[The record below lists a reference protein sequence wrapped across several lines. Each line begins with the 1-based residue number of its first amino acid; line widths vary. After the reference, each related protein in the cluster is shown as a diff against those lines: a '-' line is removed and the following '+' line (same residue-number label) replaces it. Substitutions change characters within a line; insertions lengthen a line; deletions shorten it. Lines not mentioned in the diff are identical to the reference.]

1 MAEASDFI
9 PPGSAAA
16 LSPVERAAIVLLSM
30 GEEPAAAVLRCL
42 SREELLDVTQVMSR
56 LSGIK
61 VDWVR
66 TSLQSFFDD
75 YREQSGVHGASRS
88 YLKRSLDLALGGQ
101 IAASVLN
108 SIYGDAIRPKMQ
120 RLQWASPKWL
130 AEQIGLEHPRMQAVF
145 LAFLPSAMAG
155 DVVNAL
161 PEDGPAGGR
170 DRVLLQMARLSE
182 VDAELL
188 AELDE
193 LVERCLAGLGQ
204 QGASVEGVKQV
215 AEILNRMPG
224 QRQQMVEL
232 LRAHDPRVVGEI
244 ETSMYEF
251 FMLSRQ
257 TEATLTR
264 LIEEVPLELW
274 AVALKGA
281 EPPVRDALL
290 AAMPRR
296 QAQSFED
303 LMRRGGPMP
312 TSRVEQARAEIMAQ
326 VKALV
331 DAGEIQ
337 VQLFAE
343 DVVE

>member
-1 MAEASDFI
+1 MADPTDFI
-9 PPGSAAA
+9 APTSAAS

-42 SREELLDVTQVMSR
+42 SRDELLDVTQVMSR

-61 VDWVR
+61 VDWVK
-66 TSLQSFFDD
+66 TSLQNFFDD

-88 YLKRSLDLALGGQ
+88 YLKRSLDLALGGE
-101 IAASVLN
+101 IANSVIN

-130 AEQIGLEHPRMQAVF
+130 AEQLALEHQRMQAVF
-145 LAFLPSAMAG
+145 LAFLPSVLAG
-155 DVVNAL
+155 EVVAAL
-161 PEDGPAGGR
+161 PEAGR
-170 DRVLLQMARLSE
+170 DSVLLQMARLTE

-188 AELDE
+188 TELDE
-193 LVERCLAGLGQ
+193 LVERCIASLGQ
-204 QGASVEGVKQV
+204 QGATVEGVRQV

-224 QRQQMVEL
+224 QRQEMVEL
-232 LRAHDPRVVGEI
+232 LRAHDPVVVGEI
-244 ETSMYEF
+244 EVSMYEF

-257 TEATLTR
+257 SEAVLLR
-264 LIEEVPLELW
+264 LLEEVPIEVW
-274 AVALKGA
+274 AIALKGA
-281 EPPVRDALL
+281 EPAVRDAVL

-296 QAQSFED
+296 QAQSFEEV
-303 LMRRGGPMP
+303 MRRNGPMP
-312 TSRVEQARAEIMAQ
+312 LSRVEQARQEIMGQ
-326 VKALV
+326 LKALA

-343 DVVE
+343 ATVE